1 MQTETI
7 AHTIKTMEAQG
18 LLMQPEELPSCNS
31 SLQKGS
37 LLSDEQPQLTEEQ
50 AKFLVK
56 NSPDRQHIVC
66 KNENQCFFGDSP
78 TLSQLGRDYG
88 SGFPKAWLVP
98 QISNVSDYCGL
109 KQVAS
114 EEQIRELAIIINHN
128 YYWLKVDELLLFFF
142 HFKSKKYKCFYSY
155 FDPMVILDSLNIFLA
170 ERSRAYER
178 REHEEREKQAELDRR
193 NAISYEEYLRRKAN
207 VTLNIKQM

>member
-88 SGFPKAWLVP
+88 SGFPKAWLVLRFP
-98 QISNVSDYCGL
+98 T
-109 KQVAS
+109 
-114 EEQIRELAIIINHN
+114 LAIT
-128 YYWLKVDELLLFFF
+128 V
-142 HFKSKKYKCFYSY
+142 
-155 FDPMVILDSLNIFLA
+155 V
-170 ERSRAYER
+170 
-178 REHEEREKQAELDRR
+178 
-193 NAISYEEYLRRKAN
+193 
-207 VTLNIKQM
+207 

>member
-1 MQTETI
+1 
-7 AHTIKTMEAQG
+7 
-18 LLMQPEELPSCNS
+18 MQPEELPSCNS

-142 HFKSKKYKCFYSY
+142 HFKSK
-155 FDPMVILDSLNIFLA
+155 
-170 ERSRAYER
+170 
-178 REHEEREKQAELDRR
+178 
-193 NAISYEEYLRRKAN
+193 
-207 VTLNIKQM
+207 

>member
-1 MQTETI
+1 M
-7 AHTIKTMEAQG
+7 
-18 LLMQPEELPSCNS
+18 
-31 SLQKGS
+31 
-37 LLSDEQPQLTEEQ
+37 
-50 AKFLVK
+50 
-56 NSPDRQHIVC
+56 
-66 KNENQCFFGDSP
+66 
-78 TLSQLGRDYG
+78 
-88 SGFPKAWLVP
+88 
-98 QISNVSDYCGL
+98 
-109 KQVAS
+109 AS
-114 EEQIRELAIIINHN
+114 EDQIRELAIIINHN

-207 VTLNIKQM
+207 GTLNIKQM